1 MFINKDKREALKHYL
16 LAKLAM
22 VPANKTTQLTVIA
35 TWLVEIFLNQLNM
48 LTDRVHELA
57 TGPQDPDGSTAG
69 KLEVAQDQ
77 LEAVQSEFRAFLE
90 EHKNDLHAATTFNLI
105 SSHGRNDDMVFFCNL
120 IGEYDR
126 VISYYFREHRYKEV
140 LEAMEKLPAGNEDL
154 VYKLSPTLI
163 SIMPKETVDCWL
175 KLKTLKPKDL
185 FPALIHYQET
195 IARHAAIEE
204 NQAIRYLQSCVKNGN
219 TEPAVHNYLLSLLA
233 NDSDSLMN
241 ARALLG
247 FLNGDDAPICYD
259 LKYALRLCT
268 KLNKIDACV
277 LIYSKMQLYEDAVD
291 LALARGQIDLAM
303 IQADKPEDDSVRRR
317 LWLKIAEKVVRG
329 NNDVSKAMEFL
340 KNCDLLKI
348 EDVLP
353 FFSQITR
360 IDDFKDAI
368 CRSLEEYNQRM
379 HTLKTEMSEAKQA
392 ASAIRHDIHDLR
404 NRCGVVRAGQ
414 LCDHCHHLALTR
426 NLYLFPCGHVFHI
439 DCLIDFTGPLMTG
452 ERRERVQEIIS
463 ELAKLKNIS
472 KQGDGVNSVAVQQ
485 KSNSLRAQLDNLVAA
500 ECPLCGD
507 LMIRLIEVP
516 FIQPKEDAISKW
528 AI

>member
-1 MFINKDKREALKHYL
+1 
-16 LAKLAM
+16 
-22 VPANKTTQLTVIA
+22 
-35 TWLVEIFLNQLNM
+35 
-48 LTDRVHELA
+48 
-57 TGPQDPDGSTAG
+57 
-69 KLEVAQDQ
+69 
-77 LEAVQSEFRAFLE
+77 
-90 EHKNDLHAATTFNLI
+90 
-105 SSHGRNDDMVFFCNL
+105 
-120 IGEYDR
+120 
-126 VISYYFREHRYKEV
+126 
-140 LEAMEKLPAGNEDL
+140 
-154 VYKLSPTLI
+154 
-163 SIMPKETVDCWL
+163 
-175 KLKTLKPKDL
+175 
-185 FPALIHYQET
+185 
-195 IARHAAIEE
+195 
-204 NQAIRYLQSCVKNGN
+204 
-219 TEPAVHNYLLSLLA
+219 
-233 NDSDSLMN
+233 MN